1 MGFNLQFVE
10 TRFFI
15 QNALR
20 FAEDGLRLLR
30 RIAYR
35 SQAQSPGAA
44 KSAEHM
50 ENDACL
56 PDLSKVQA
64 APNGEIKKIVRS
76 EPAIAR
82 RLEMIA
88 SHQKFLVPIRRDKG
102 SAFWIVMAASEKLQS
117 QERMRGSAFPKVD
130 LDCIGLP

>member
-1 MGFNLQFVE
+1 MSFNLQFGE

-50 ENDACL
+50 ENDARL

-88 SHQKFLVPIRRDKG
+88 SHQKVHVPIRRDKG
-102 SAFWIVMAASEKLQS
+102 SAFWIVVAADEKVQG
-117 QERMRGSAFPKVD
+117 QGSTGDSTAPKVD
-130 LDCIGLP
+130 

>member
-1 MGFNLQFVE
+1 MRFNLELVE
-10 TRFFI
+10 TRFFT
-15 QNALR
+15 QRGLR

-35 SQAQSPGAA
+35 SQGQSPGAA

-64 APNGEIKKIVRS
+64 APNGEIKKIVGS

-88 SHQKFLVPIRRDKG
+88 SHHKFLVPIRRDTG
-102 SAFWIVMAASEKLQS
+102 SAIWIVCAAADK
-117 QERMRGSAFPKVD
+117 
-130 LDCIGLP
+130 